1 MLKIEKNKNCNIKI
15 NDKTT
20 SILSTK
26 EMFERVGDDEDMKGY
41 LIQRIDTF
49 KEILQKYKEITEDEV
64 GEGI

>member
-26 EMFERVGDDEDMKGY
+26 EMFERLGDDEDMKGY

-49 KEILQKYKEITEDEV
+49 K
-64 GEGI
+64 